1 MGWTSEW
8 TQVPASE
15 IKLTKDTIYEKKY
28 FQQGGVARITMART
42 NPKGLNL
49 ITPVGIREIIACL
62 RNARND
68 QSIGV
73 VLLRGAGDNSFNVG
87 GDVEGEKEDSQ
98 VVFEETPSIHQ
109 HLRLCGKPI
118 IAVVKGYCIGMGNH
132 LAYHCDLTIA
142 ADNAVFGQVGPRV
155 GSPAGG
161 AILAYLARVVG
172 HKKAREMWM
181 LCRRYTAQEAF
192 QMGLVNA
199 VVPLDKVDEEAEKWC
214 QELLEMNPT
223 CLRIVKASF
232 DDEIENMPHSDAYFP
247 NLISPMFFGG
257 EEQLE
262 AMNAFLEK
270 RKPDWGKL
278 VRKRPDSFKLGNT

>member
-1 MGWTSEW
+1 MAWYKDW
-8 TQVPASE
+8 TQVPESE
-15 IKLTKDTIYEKKY
+15 LKLTKDTIYQKKH
-28 FQQGGVARITMART
+28 FPQGGIARITMSRT

-49 ITPVGIREIIACL
+49 ITPVGIHELIACL

-68 QSIGV
+68 NSIGV
-73 VLLRGAGDNSFNVG
+73 VILRGAGDKSFNAG

-98 VVFEETPSIHQ
+98 VVFEETPSIHA
-109 HLRLCGKPI
+109 HLRLVGKPV

-142 ADNAVFGQVGPRV
+142 ADNAIFGQVGPRV

-161 AILAYLARVVG
+161 APVAYLARIVG

-181 LCRRYTAQEAF
+181 LCRRYNAQEAL
-192 QMGLVNA
+192 QMGLINA
-199 VVPLDKVDEEAEKWC
+199 VVPLDKIDEEAEKWA
-214 QELLEMNPT
+214 QELLGMNPT
-223 CLRIVKASF
+223 CLRIIKASY
-232 DDEIENMPHSDAYFP
+232 DDELENMPHGDAYFA
-247 NLISPMFFGG
+247 NLISPQFFGG

-270 RKPDWGKL
+270 RKPDWGKTL
-278 VRKRPDSFKLGNT
+278 RNRPADFT